1 MTFFKKFFLFFYY
14 DNIEVYVISKILVT
28 FVLAFVILT
37 NICLKGIRFFHLYQP
52 LQKTLL

>member
-14 DNIEVYVISKILVT
+14 DNIVVYVISKILVT